1 MGATMNTSRK
11 MVALL
16 GATTVVAGMALLA
29 IPRGAASRAA
39 QGNEPAPAYHSQ
51 VPQGALPQTM
61 DPASF
66 NNPLVQNAY
75 AVAAKVKR
83 VLYQQP
89 CFCHCDR
96 SIGHESL
103 LDCYVGKHAAV
114 CDVCM
119 KEALYA
125 YEQTLKK
132 KTATQIRDGIL
143 HGEWQQ
149 VDTSKYE
156 SYPAKQ

>member
-1 MGATMNTSRK
+1 MNARHEVWAILGS
-11 MVALL
+11 VAVLGFALL
-16 GATTVVAGMALLA
+16 GV
-29 IPRGAASRAA
+29 PRGAASRAA
-39 QGNEPAPAYHSQ
+39 QGNAPTPAYHSQ
-51 VPQGALPQTM
+51 APQGALPTTM

-66 NNPLVQNAY
+66 NNPIIQNAY
-75 AVAAKVKR
+75 ALAAKVKR

-103 LDCYVGKHAAV
+103 LDCYVGKHASV

-119 KEALYA
+119 KEAFYA
-125 YEQTLKK
+125 YEQTTKK
-132 KTATQIRDGIL
+132 KTAAQIRDGIL

-156 SYPAKQ
+156 SIPAK

>member
-1 MGATMNTSRK
+1 MKPSRK
-11 MVALL
+11 IVAVVGAIAVAGVALL
-16 GATTVVAGMALLA
+16 AV
-29 IPRGAASRAA
+29 PRGAESRAA
-39 QGNEPAPAYHSQ
+39 QGNEPTPAYHSQ
-51 VPQGALPQTM
+51 VPQGALPPTM
-61 DPASF
+61 DPESF
-66 NNPLVQNAY
+66 SNPIVQNAY
-75 AVAAKVKR
+75 ALAAKVKR

-96 SIGHESL
+96 SIGHGSL

-119 KEALYA
+119 KEAFYA
-125 YEQTLKK
+125 YEQTMKK
-132 KTATQIRDGIL
+132 RTAVQIRDGIL

-156 SYPAKQ
+156 SFPAK

>member
-1 MGATMNTSRK
+1 MGATMK
-11 MVALL
+11 AAYEVLAIFGAMAVVGVALL
-16 GATTVVAGMALLA
+16 AV
-29 IPRGAASRAA
+29 PREAASQAA
-39 QGNEPAPAYHSQ
+39 QGNEPTPAYHSQ

-61 DPASF
+61 DPAVF
-66 NNPLVQNAY
+66 NNPIVQNAY
-75 AVAAKVKR
+75 ALAAKVKR

-103 LDCYVGKHAAV
+103 LDCYVGKHASV

-119 KEALYA
+119 REAFYA
-125 YEQTLKK
+125 YEQAMKK

>member
-1 MGATMNTSRK
+1 MGEKMNPSRK
-11 MVALL
+11 IVMVV
-16 GATTVVAGMALLA
+16 GAIAVAGGALLA
-29 IPRGAASRAA
+29 VPRGAESRAA
-39 QGNEPAPAYHSQ
+39 QGNEPTPAYHAQ

-61 DPASF
+61 DPAAF
-66 NNPLVQNAY
+66 NNPIVQNAY
-75 AVAAKVKR
+75 ALAAKVKR

-96 SIGHESL
+96 GFGHESL

-119 KEALYA
+119 KEAFYA
-125 YEQTLKK
+125 YEQTMKK

-156 SYPAKQ
+156 SFPAK

>member
-1 MGATMNTSRK
+1 MNPSRK
-11 MVALL
+11 IVAVAGAILFAGVALL
-16 GATTVVAGMALLA
+16 AV
-29 IPRGAASRAA
+29 PRWAESRAA
-39 QGNEPAPAYHSQ
+39 QGNEPTPAYHSQ
-51 VPQGALPQTM
+51 VPPGALPPTM
-61 DPASF
+61 DPTAF
-66 NNPLVQNAY
+66 NNPIVQNAY

-119 KEALYA
+119 KEAFYRS
-125 YEQTLKK
+125 EE
-132 KTATQIRDGIL
+132 
-143 HGEWQQ
+143 H
-149 VDTSKYE
+149 TSE
-156 SYPAKQ
+156 LQSP

>member
-1 MGATMNTSRK
+1 MNARHKVWAIVGSAAVAG
-11 MVALL
+11 VALL
-16 GATTVVAGMALLA
+16 GV
-29 IPRGAASRAA
+29 PRGAASRAA
-39 QGNEPAPAYHSQ
+39 QNNEPAPAYHAQ
-51 VPQGALPQTM
+51 APQGALPQTM
-61 DPASF
+61 DPAAF
-66 NNPLVQNAY
+66 TNAMVQNAY
-75 AVAAKVKR
+75 ALAAKVRR

-103 LDCYVGKHAAV
+103 LDCYVGKHASV

-119 KEALYA
+119 KEAFYA
-125 YEQTLKK
+125 YEQAMKK
-132 KTATQIRDGIL
+132 KTAAQIRDGIL

-156 SYPAKQ
+156 SIPAK

>member
-1 MGATMNTSRK
+1 MNPSRRILAVVGAVSAAVSAL
-11 MVALL
+11 VA
-16 GATTVVAGMALLA
+16 V
-29 IPRGAASRAA
+29 PRGAASRAA
-39 QGNEPAPAYHSQ
+39 QSNEPAPAYHAQ

-61 DPASF
+61 DPVSF
-66 NNPLVQNAY
+66 SNPTVQNAY

-96 SIGHESL
+96 TIGHESL
-103 LDCYVGKHAAV
+103 LDCYVGKHASV

-119 KEALYA
+119 KEAFYA

-132 KTATQIRDGIL
+132 KTAAQIRDGIL

-149 VDTSKYE
+149 VDTSQYE
-156 SYPAKQ
+156 SYPAKP

>member
-1 MGATMNTSRK
+1 MNAGHKVWAIVGSVAVAG
-11 MVALL
+11 VALL
-16 GATTVVAGMALLA
+16 SV
-29 IPRGAASRAA
+29 PRGAASLAA
-39 QGNEPAPAYHSQ
+39 QGNEPTPAYHAQ
-51 VPQGALPQTM
+51 APQGALPTTM

-66 NNPLVQNAY
+66 NNPIVQNAY
-75 AVAAKVKR
+75 ALAAKVKR

-103 LDCYVGKHAAV
+103 LDCYVGKHASV

-119 KEALYA
+119 KEAFYA
-125 YEQTLKK
+125 YEQAMKK
-132 KTATQIRDGIL
+132 KTAAQIRDGIL

-156 SYPAKQ
+156 SIPAK